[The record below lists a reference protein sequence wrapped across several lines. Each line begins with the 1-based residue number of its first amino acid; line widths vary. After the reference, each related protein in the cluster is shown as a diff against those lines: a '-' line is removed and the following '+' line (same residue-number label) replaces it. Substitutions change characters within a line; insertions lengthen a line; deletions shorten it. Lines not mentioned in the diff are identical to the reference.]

1 MTESQHAEFADVI
14 AGVPLFAGLTRRQL
28 NSVARLCFAAEYAAG
43 DTIVREGERDA
54 KHMVVLTAGTA
65 KVIQK
70 GREIAVVG
78 SGEVIGELALLDGM
92 PRSASVVADTDVAA
106 IVLYGTA
113 FRKLLDDI
121 PAIGHHLL
129 VALSRR
135 LRERDERSATLG

>member
-1 MTESQHAEFADVI
+1 MADSRHAEFADAI
-14 AGVPLFAGLTRRQL
+14 AGVPLFAGLTRRQV
-28 NSVARLCFAAEYAAG
+28 NGVARLCFAAEYTAG
-43 DTIVREGERDA
+43 DTIVREGDRDA

-65 KVIQK
+65 KVIRN
-70 GREIAVVG
+70 GREIAAVG

-92 PRSASVVADTDVAA
+92 PRSASVVADTDVTA

-113 FRKLLDDI
+113 FKKLLDDI
-121 PAIGHHLL
+121 PAIAHQLL